1 MKELE
6 RQLRNT
12 HIGAWFMPEDVID
25 EIWEYWNN
33 PPKDIQPKQPGLAS
47 LKKNGAT
54 DTSVDKNIKDSIDI
68 YVDHEMRKKGVW
80 IKYHEHLQSCLNN
93 YLLNYPEANETE
105 KFSIKGRFNLQW
117 YPKGGGF
124 KTWHFENGGGKYEVH
139 RNLVFQTYCNDVPD
153 GGTQFKYQ
161 NITVPAKKGL
171 TLIFPA
177 GFTHTH
183 KSQVSLTKEK
193 MIVTGW
199 YNFDKIYDA
208 FSHDYVDY
216 SLKSDDLN

>member
-1 MKELE
+1 MKPFMLPS
-6 RQLRNT
+6 NT
-12 HIGAWFMPEDVID
+12 HIGAWFMPEDMID
-25 EIWEYWNN
+25 DIWEYWNN
-33 PPKDIQPKQPGLAS
+33 PPKDIQPKQPGLAFIRE
-47 LKKNGAT
+47 NGVERYDIDSNT
-54 DTSVDKNIKDSIDI
+54 KDSIDI
-68 YVDHEMRKKGVW
+68 YVDHEMREKGIW
-80 IKYHEHLQSCLNN
+80 PRYMEHLQACLEN
-93 YLLNYPEANETE
+93 YMLTYPEANWTE

-124 KTWHFENGGGKYEVH
+124 KRWHFENTGGEYEVH

-161 NITVPAKKGL
+161 NITVPAMKGL

-183 KSQVSLTKEK
+183 KSQVSLTQEK

-208 FSHDYVDY
+208 FSHNYVNYIIKNDAT
-216 SLKSDDLN
+216 N